1 MPLNLPQHGPWALI
15 TGASDGIGRA
25 FAQEAAAAGLRLVL
39 VARRAPA
46 LDALAAGLRAAHGV
60 EVRVIPMD
68 LAPAGAA
75 TALEAQTRGLDIG
88 LVVLAAGFGTS
99 GPFLDAPLGPELEM
113 IDLNCRSVAEAA
125 HAFGP
130 RLRQRGRGGL
140 VLLSS
145 LVAFQGVPRAANYAA
160 TKAWVQA
167 FAEGLR
173 GEWGPAGVDVLAVA
187 PGPVRSG
194 FAARAGMAMGLT
206 GTPEEVARGALRALG
221 RRGTA
226 RPGLLALG
234 LEASLSALPRA
245 GRVWVM
251 SRVMAGMTPR
261 PAIQGA

>member
-1 MPLNLPQHGPWALI
+1 MPLNLQQHGPWALI
-15 TGASDGIGRA
+15 TGASDGIGQA
-25 FAQEAAAAGLRLVL
+25 FAREAAAAGLHLAL
-39 VARRAPA
+39 VARRGPA
-46 LDALAAGLRAAHGV
+46 LEALAAGLRAAHGV
-60 EVRVIPMD
+60 QVRVLPMD
-68 LAPAGAA
+68 LAPAGAGQRLA
-75 TALEAQTRGLDIG
+75 AAVADLDVG

-99 GPFLDAPLGPELEM
+99 GPFVDAPLGPELEM
-113 IDLNCRSVAEAA
+113 IDLNCRSVAELC
-125 HAFGP
+125 HALGP
-130 RLRQRGRGGL
+130 RLLARGRGGL

-173 GEWGPAGVDVLAVA
+173 GEWGPRGVDVLAVA

-194 FAARAGMAMGLT
+194 FAARAGMVMGLA
-206 GTPEEVARGALRALG
+206 GTPDGVASGALRALG

-226 RPGLLALG
+226 RPGLIAAG
-234 LEASLSALPRA
+234 LEASLATLPRA

-261 PAIQGA
+261 RAIPGA